1 MKKKRKWAVFILLII
16 LALIAG
22 FFYMRSMER
31 KQSEL
36 LRIERTA
43 EAANRNI
50 AYEEDLLEE
59 DILKQYQSVNSDVVM
74 VLVYAYEDEK
84 RVIPVVC
91 TPSDPDYYFRRD
103 LNGDS
108 DSMGTV
114 FIDDNSAPD
123 AFNIILNGHSS
134 KSRDTHFTFLKQFAD
149 PIYFKEHNRLLL
161 IDESGERI
169 YETVSFH
176 EIDYE
181 RERDVSHDFY
191 KGDFPSEEEFKDAL
205 EKLDR
210 YVINKR
216 ISDISQYGDMLTLIT
231 CNMDKNDSRYILIAR
246 EVDK

>member
-1 MKKKRKWAVFILLII
+1 MKKKKRFLRITVFTC
-16 LALIAG
+16 LALLAG
-22 FFYMRSMER
+22 LFYLR
-31 KQSEL
+31 KSSEKKEDL
-36 LRIERTA
+36 LKAERTA

-50 AYEEDLLEE
+50 AYEEEPLEE
-59 DILKQYQSVNSDVVM
+59 ELLKQFQSVNSDVVM

-84 RVIPVVC
+84 RVIPVVY

-103 LNGDS
+103 LYGDS

-123 AFNIILNGHSS
+123 AFNLILNGHSS
-134 KSRDTHFTFLKQFAD
+134 KSRDTHFSFLKQFVD
-149 PIYFKEHNRLLL
+149 PLYFKEHDRLLL
-161 IDESGERI
+161 IDENGERL

-181 RERDVSHDFY
+181 RERNVEHDFY
-191 KGDFPSEEEFKDAL
+191 RGDFSSMEAL
-205 EKLDR
+205 DEALRKLDR

-216 ISDISQYGDMLTLIT
+216 IIDTAYGDMLTLIT

-246 EVDK
+246 EVNQ